1 MGGVGGGVKGVGGE
15 GGVGV
20 YGDEEGVLGG
30 VGWLIGD
37 WVGEDWGKRVL
48 KEWGKVDDMGMR
60 ELWGV
65 IWNGKVMVIGG
76 GGEFGMFGG

>member
-1 MGGVGGGVKGVGGE
+1 M
-15 GGVGV
+15 
-20 YGDEEGVLGG
+20 
-30 VGWLIGD
+30 IGD

-65 IWNGKVMVIGG
+65 EGVGYMGG
-76 GGEFGMFGG
+76 GGMGGLELVGGSGEEVERGLKVEMGEV